1 MRSTA
6 LSLRCALEELLSA
19 GGSSYLPIFDLTSFT
34 ALAAVD
40 FAELS
45 AFSASCRTP
54 LSPLFFLLVRLLDPL
69 ALGEPLRLV
78 EVRLREVLVFLLD
91 FLEPD
96 FLVFEAIVTSG

>member
-1 MRSTA
+1 
-6 LSLRCALEELLSA
+6 
-19 GGSSYLPIFDLTSFT
+19 
-34 ALAAVD
+34 
-40 FAELS
+40 
-45 AFSASCRTP
+45 

-69 ALGEPLRLV
+69 ALAEPLRVV

>member
-1 MRSTA
+1 
-6 LSLRCALEELLSA
+6 
-19 GGSSYLPIFDLTSFT
+19 
-34 ALAAVD
+34 
-40 FAELS
+40 
-45 AFSASCRTP
+45 